1 MTQPPSA
8 ELKAQ
13 LARPWTRE
21 LAPDGDAVSARVP
34 ELPGCFSEG
43 ATFDE
48 ALHNLD
54 DALEIWLTGAIESG
68 AAIPDPPAESE
79 SADFS
84 GRFTV
89 RTLKSTHRRLAER
102 AEAEGVS
109 LNQLVTSILGS
120 TVEERASLV
129 TARDRHEVRED
140 ITADAIERTERS
152 IGALKGIATHL
163 RNVGDTNLACLVY
176 AFAAERV
183 ARDAG
188 AQEAAKELGTAAALA
203 HRNNKY
209 ALAEALWRESTRL
222 DMTNVRSASR
232 LGQLLHHQGR
242 YEEAAD
248 LLELAAADDN
258 YAANFLGWSQIQLGR
273 RGRDAALEATGV
285 ENVAAALRRWAY
297 QANSSVRPGW
307 ERQVRR
313 LASLGAQAAQAVEQV
328 VSYANAN
335 ANWGRISIDDILGQA
350 DDDDD
355 QDDASEAPEPDD
367 ILR

>member
-1 MTQPPSA
+1 MTQTPIA
-8 ELKAQ
+8 ELKEQ

-21 LAPDGDAVSARVP
+21 LTQDGDVVAARVP
-34 ELPGCFSEG
+34 ELPGCLSEG

-54 DALEIWLTGAIESG
+54 DALEVWLGAALDSG

-79 SADFS
+79 LAEFS

-102 AEAEGVS
+102 AVAEGVS
-109 LNQLVTSILGS
+109 LNQFVTSILGS
-120 TVEERASLV
+120 AVEDRPSRV
-129 TARDRHEVRED
+129 TTADPREVRDD
-140 ITADAIERTERS
+140 IAADAIERTSQS

-188 AQEAAKELGTAAALA
+188 AQEAARELGTAAALA
-203 HRNNKY
+203 HRNNKS

-222 DMTNVRSASR
+222 DITNVRSASR

-242 YEEAAD
+242 YQEAAD

-273 RGRDAALEATGV
+273 QSHDSELEATGI

-297 QANSSVRPGW
+297 QANSSVRSGW
-307 ERQVRR
+307 ERQVRK
-313 LASLGAQAAQAVEQV
+313 LASLGTRSAQAVEQL

-335 ANWGRISIDDILGQA
+335 ANWGPVSIEDVSGPPDAA
-350 DDDDD
+350 DKEE
-355 QDDASEAPEPDD
+355 QEQRASSD
-367 ILR
+367 LTR